1 MNLLEDK
8 HMHVYMDNMYLQGLC
23 TCGCVFLCVY
33 EGIHLHMYIRGVHLQ
48 VGMYIEPIAVHG
60 GRGW

>member
-1 MNLLEDK
+1 
-8 HMHVYMDNMYLQGLC
+8 MHVYMDNMYLQGLC

-48 VGMYIEPIAVHG
+48 VGMYTEPIAVHG